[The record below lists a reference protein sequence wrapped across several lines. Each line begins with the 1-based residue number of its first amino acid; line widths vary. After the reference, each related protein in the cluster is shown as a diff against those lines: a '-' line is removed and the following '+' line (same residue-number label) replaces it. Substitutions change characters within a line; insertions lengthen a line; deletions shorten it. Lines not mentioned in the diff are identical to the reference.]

1 MTLLNKLT
9 NGKNIWGRT
18 NKDLNERSENFF
30 SDKKFKNSSN
40 KIVKE
45 VMSCQHDF
53 HDEEYVNHQERGK
66 VMVYYCDKCSLS
78 ISINGNGTE
87 FFPRIIC

>member
-1 MTLLNKLT
+1 MTLLKDLPD
-9 NGKNIWGRT
+9 GKNVWQRT
-18 NKDLNERSENFF
+18 NKDLNERSEKFF
-30 SDKKFKNSSN
+30 SDEKFKNSSN

-53 HDEEYVNHQERGK
+53 HNEDYVIHQERRK
-66 VMVYYCDKCSLS
+66 VMAYYCDKCPLS

-87 FFPRIIC
+87 FFPRIC